1 VYIARKRSAAR
12 LVWRYEIHADK
23 ASPPDLKAHPVRVIC
38 ALAPDILVSGAKET
52 VVTGDDFSV
61 CFPTDL
67 PMVEKLVASGEVDV
81 IVTDFRFA
89 SGSFA
94 DWLSLWPLPCVLIVY
109 GDENPQR
116 IERALHDESSFF
128 LQHDEA
134 GFWLRLLPVLIRKAC
149 AVREAVSRQNTHL
162 AMTEH
167 LYLNLIRAIPDI
179 VYILDGNGCFTYLNE
194 AIKNLG
200 WNPVQ
205 LIGKHFSVI
214 LHPDEVARVGRS
226 AVIAD
231 YARRKPEGPWE
242 TPKLFDER
250 RSGGRMT
257 QNLELRLRTGGF
269 EAKIPG
275 TPEGWRFG
283 TINAYGEINA
293 VGFVMP
299 EFKNAPLGTIG
310 VIRDVSVRWEHER
323 ALEEHVKSREILFH
337 EIHHR
342 VKNNLQIVSS
352 LLNLQQ
358 HLIVDDRSRTVF
370 LECQT
375 QIQSMAMVHDQIYH
389 ESELDTVSMKE
400 YFDNLCSY
408 LGGVYDTESHGIRI
422 AIESK
427 AEIKLNLDSAIPVAL
442 IVNEL
447 VSNSFKHAFPL
458 DRGGTVRVI
467 LDREQEGEASIA
479 VRDDG
484 IGLAAARKTS
494 PSDKPQGLGL
504 DLVAALV
511 QQVSGRIEQFDD
523 GGSVSV
529 LRFMLPRKQ

>member
-1 VYIARKRSAAR
+1 MENDFSVIF
-12 LVWRYEIHADK
+12 
-23 ASPPDLKAHPVRVIC
+23 PPDLA
-38 ALAPDILVSGAKET
+38 T
-52 VVTGDDFSV
+52 
-61 CFPTDL
+61 
-67 PMVEKLVASGEVDV
+67 VEKLVASGDVDV

-128 LQHDEA
+128 LQHDES
-134 GFWLRLLPVLIRKAC
+134 GFWLKLLPVLIRKAC
-149 AVREAVSRQNTHL
+149 AVREAVSRQNTHM

-179 VYILDGNGCFTYLNE
+179 VYILDGTGCFTYLNE
-194 AIKNLG
+194 AVKNLG
-200 WNPVQ
+200 WDPLQ
-205 LIGKHFSVI
+205 LIGKHFSII
-214 LHPDEVARVGRS
+214 LHPDEVSRVGRS
-226 AVIAD
+226 AVMED
-231 YARRKPEGPWE
+231 YARRKPQGNWE

-250 RSGGRMT
+250 RSGERMT

-269 EAKIPG
+269 ETKIPG
-275 TPEGWRFG
+275 TPEGWRLG

-299 EFKNAPLGTIG
+299 EFKDAPQGTIG
-310 VIRDVSVRWEHER
+310 VIRDVSMRWEHER
-323 ALEEHVKSREILFH
+323 ALEEHMKSRETLFH

-342 VKNNLQIVSS
+342 VKNNLQIISS
-352 LLNLQQ
+352 LLNLQE
-358 HLIVDDRSRTVF
+358 HLILDVRSRTVF

-389 ESELDTVSMKE
+389 EAELDTVSMKE

-408 LGGVYDTESHGIRI
+408 LGGIYETALHGIRI
-422 AIESK
+422 AIESR
-427 AEIKLNLDSAIPVAL
+427 AEIKLHLDTAIPVAL

-447 VSNSFKHAFPL
+447 VSNAFKHAFPEG
-458 DRGGTVRVI
+458 RRGTVRVI
-467 LDREQEGEASIA
+467 LDREADGRLSIA

-484 IGLAAARKTS
+484 IGFAAAREIAAA
-494 PSDKPQGLGL
+494 DKRHSLGL
-504 DLVAALV
+504 DLVNALT
-511 QQVSGRIEQFDD
+511 QQINGSMEQFDD
-523 GGSVSV
+523 SGSVSV
-529 LRFMLPRKQ
+529 LRFTLPVSQ

>member
-1 VYIARKRSAAR
+1 MQ
-12 LVWRYEIHADK
+12 VWRQKIHADK
-23 ASPPDLKAHPVRVIC
+23 TPVSIAKKKPVRVIC
-38 ALAPDILVSGAKET
+38 ALESDIFNPDSGVILAAEN
-52 VVTGDDFSV
+52 DFTFS
-61 CFPTDL
+61 FPTDL
-67 PMVEKLVASGEVDV
+67 QSLEKMVASGEIDV
-81 IVTDFRFA
+81 IVSDFRFA

-94 DWLSLWPLPCVLIVY
+94 DWLSLWPLPCVLVVY
-109 GDENPQR
+109 GDENPRR

-128 LQHDEA
+128 LQFDKT
-134 GFWLRLLPVLIRKAC
+134 GFWLQVLPVLIRKAC
-149 AVREAVSRQNTHL
+149 AVREAISRQNTHM

-179 VYILDGNGCFTYLNE
+179 VYILDGSGCFTYLNE

-200 WNPVQ
+200 WNPLQ

-214 LHPDEVARVGRS
+214 LHPDEVLHVGRA
-226 AVIAD
+226 AVMED
-231 YARRKPEGPWE
+231 YARKKPDAPWE

-250 RSGGRMT
+250 RSGERMT

-269 EAKIPG
+269 NTAGPG
-275 TPEGWRFG
+275 KPEGWRMG
-283 TINAYGEINA
+283 TVNAYGEINA

-299 EFKNAPLGTIG
+299 EFKDAPQGTIG

-323 ALEEHVKSREILFH
+323 ALEEHLKSRELLFH

-342 VKNNLQIVSS
+342 VKNNLQIITS
-352 LLNLQQ
+352 LLNLQE
-358 HLIVDDRSRTVF
+358 HLIVDQRSKTVF

-389 ESELDTVSMKE
+389 EAELDAVRMKE

-408 LGGVYDTESHGIRI
+408 LGGIYETAARGISI
-422 AIESK
+422 AIESN

-447 VSNSFKHAFPL
+447 VSNAFKHAFPAG
-458 DRGGTVRVI
+458 RKGTVRVI
-467 LDREQEGEASIA
+467 LGREPDGELCIA

-484 IGLAAARKTS
+484 IGFKLARETSEAA
-494 PSDKPQGLGL
+494 KPKGLGL
-504 DLVAALV
+504 DLVEALV
-511 QQVSGRIEQFDD
+511 QQITGKLVQFDD
-523 GGSVSV
+523 NGSCSE
-529 LRFMLPRKQ
+529 LRFKLPQAAPS